1 MRGKK
6 KKHHTRKDIIKQ
18 DEHGSTENC
27 ALYNTKQ
34 LSVLRYALHNNRT
47 DQMLPDVR
55 VQSVKQLVSSRVTDS
70 RMSHVKVATEATGV
84 TVMTLKFSQVS
95 CM

>member
-1 MRGKK
+1 MRE

-34 LSVLRYALHNNRT
+34 LSVLHYALHNNRT
-47 DQMLPDVR
+47 DQMLPDVSR
-55 VQSVKQLVSSRVTDS
+55 VQSVKQLVSFRVTDS
-70 RMSHVKVATEATGV
+70 RTSHVKVATEVTGV